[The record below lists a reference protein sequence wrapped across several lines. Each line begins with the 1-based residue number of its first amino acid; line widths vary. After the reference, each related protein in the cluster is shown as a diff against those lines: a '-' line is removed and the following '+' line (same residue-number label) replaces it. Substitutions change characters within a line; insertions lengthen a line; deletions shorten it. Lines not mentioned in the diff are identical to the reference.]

1 MDFLM
6 ANKFVISDTH
16 FFHTNTWQKFK
27 RDDGTP
33 LRHFT
38 STEEMNET
46 MINNWNALVQHG
58 DTVYH
63 GGDVTWNYGK
73 EFRELMHR
81 LNGRKILIFGNHD
94 RLSKKVPVLLD
105 FFERIELWKGF
116 HELGTTFTHIPIPID
131 SLRDGDINCHGHTH
145 YNQILDSFRNPD
157 PRYVNLCVE
166 MIDYAP
172 VPFDVL
178 GDILTERRRIIKN
191 G

>member
-1 MDFLM
+1 V
-6 ANKFVISDTH
+6 ANKFAISDTH
-16 FFHTNTWQKFK
+16 FFHTKCWETFK
-27 RDDGTP
+27 RDDGSP

-46 MINNWNALVQHG
+46 MINNWNNVVKDE

-63 GGDVTWNYGK
+63 GGDVTWVYKK

-81 LNGRKILIFGNHD
+81 LKGRKILIFGNHD
-94 RLSKKVPVLLD
+94 RLSKKIPVLLD

-116 HELGTTFTHIPIPID
+116 HELGFTFTHMPAFID
-131 SLRDGDINCHGHTH
+131 TLRDGDINCHGHTH
-145 YNQILDSFRNPD
+145 YNQVLDSHGNPD

-166 MIDYAP
+166 MTDYAP

-178 GDILTERRRIIKN
+178 RDTLIERRRMIKH